1 MREFPD
7 IVIAAPNYSLWLWL
21 LVPAVLAAGFFFL
34 EGIIERSTEKRLGKP
49 LVGIGFVAMGIALF
63 VSAMSIPLVPGAIAA
78 ERNASAVQALED
90 IGFQD
95 IRLNVDA
102 GTFGAYY
109 EGELMRGALIEDQ
122 AHKNTYMVVETP
134 PPSKEG

>member
-7 IVIAAPNYSLWLWL
+7 IVIAAPNYALWLWL
-21 LVPAVLAAGFFFL
+21 LIPAILAVVFFL
-34 EGIIERSTEKRLGKP
+34 LENVIERVTDKHFGKP
-49 LVGIGFVAMGIALF
+49 LVGVGYVAMGIALF
-63 VSAMSIPLVPGAIAA
+63 IAAMSIPLVPGAIAA
-78 ERNASAVQALED
+78 ERNASAVRALED
-90 IGFQD
+90 IGFED

-122 AHKNTYMVVETP
+122 SHRGTFMVVETP
-134 PPSKEG
+134 PPGKD